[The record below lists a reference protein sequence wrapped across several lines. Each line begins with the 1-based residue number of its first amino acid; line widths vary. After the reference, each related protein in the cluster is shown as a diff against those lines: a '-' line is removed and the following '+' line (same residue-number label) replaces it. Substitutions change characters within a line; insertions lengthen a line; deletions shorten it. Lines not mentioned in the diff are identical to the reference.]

1 MGEFKQSLA
10 AEAAQDALASTAPQV
25 ALAAPAAP
33 AAPIV
38 QPAPAVEPTPAT
50 PTAPLLTPASPN
62 AAQLATK
69 ADQMQV
75 TLKPSEAAEI
85 KLDMRKGATVNYTWS
100 TQGGRSEEH
109 TSELTTLM
117 RISSAVFSLNKKTET

>member
-85 KLDMRKGATVNYTWS
+85 K
-100 TQGGRSEEH
+100 RSEEH
-109 TSELTTLM
+109 TSELQSLM
-117 RISSAVFSLNKKTET
+117 RNSYAVFCLKKKKQKQHKT

>member
-1 MGEFKQSLA
+1 MGEIKQSLA

-85 KLDMRKGATVNYTWS
+85 KLDMRKGAKVKYTWS
-100 TQGGRSEEH
+100 NTGGHVNVDTHGEP
-109 TSELTTLM
+109 TDDPQ
-117 RISSAVFSLNKKTET
+117 VETAAERG

>member
-38 QPAPAVEPTPAT
+38 QHAPAVEPTPAT
-50 PTAPLLTPASPN
+50 PTAPPLTPASPY

-75 TLKPSEAAEI
+75 TSQPSEAAEI
-85 KLDMRKGATVNYTWS
+85 KLAMRMGATVTYTW
-100 TQGGRSEEH
+100 
-109 TSELTTLM
+109 
-117 RISSAVFSLNKKTET
+117 NKKGGLANVEAQDEPSQA